1 MKFILIAVLLAAA
14 APLYAQ
20 DGGKRAPGLEKRVAT
35 VEKRVN
41 NVEKR
46 VTKLEGGGASPSRTK
61 AARQA
66 DPIEA
71 VFIKKKQVLS
81 QEKMGIKLYVEFENV
96 SNRRLYAFNGTL
108 VFRDETG
115 AVIWSRAYGYSEPI
129 GPGEKAAAE
138 LALTSDHT
146 KEYLKLVKARGIT
159 VSLEKQESYGAED

>member
-1 MKFILIAVLLAAA
+1 MKFLFLAALLAGAIPA
-14 APLYAQ
+14 HCQ
-20 DGGKRAPGLEKRVAT
+20 DGDKPGPGLVKRVAKVEKRVAS
-35 VEKRVN
+35 
-41 NVEKR
+41 VEKR
-46 VTKLEGGGASPSRTK
+46 VTRLEVGSAPAQVK

-71 VFIKKKQVLS
+71 VFIKKKQVVT
-81 QEKMGIKLYVEFENV
+81 QEKIGVKLYVEFENV

-108 VFRDETG
+108 VFKDETG

-138 LALTSDHT
+138 LAVSSDRT

-159 VSLEKQESYGAED
+159 VSLEKQEAYGAED